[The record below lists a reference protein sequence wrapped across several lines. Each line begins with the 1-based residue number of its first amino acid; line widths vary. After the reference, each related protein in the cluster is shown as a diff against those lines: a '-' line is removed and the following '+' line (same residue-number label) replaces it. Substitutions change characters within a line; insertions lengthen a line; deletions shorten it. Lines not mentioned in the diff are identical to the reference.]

1 MLVPKLKLEMFLV
14 QEVTQLEKKRQL
26 LIVLAGA
33 LMADLAE
40 LGFTWGFSGRGLE
53 CICSWRQP
61 QAA

>member
-53 CICSWRQP
+53 CI
-61 QAA
+61 